1 MIHIL
6 FGPSPAGSLRAAFKE
21 NGIDKNEQ
29 IISFWDRFSI
39 GPVWL
44 LDEEAGKEARFDW
57 MKNVINDE
65 YGEFQEYKQSFQK
78 TIDQILSIPE
88 GLPITIWTADN
99 AHEQTGLRFVLHLL
113 KERNIDII
121 LINTTKAFGE
131 LFKKRNVQ
139 YTVLHSGEISP
150 DKLQIIY
157 DQGQGR
163 VLTDHDKEDYENEWL
178 SISDTRETLRIW
190 RNGRIVSVPEDYCD
204 PFIIQKAKKLHREQK
219 TKDFMKSARLIGEV
233 LGHLDQYVGDEFLEY
248 RLRKLIEKEV
258 FDVEG
263 SLIAMRYYSVKLC

>member
-29 IISFWDRFSI
+29 IISFWDKFSI
-39 GPVWL
+39 GPVWR
-44 LDEEAGKEARFDW
+44 LDEEAGKEERFDW
-57 MKNVINDE
+57 MKNVINNE
-65 YGEFQEYKQSFQK
+65 FGEFQEYKQSFQK

-99 AHEQTGLRFVLHLL
+99 AHEQIGLRFVVHLL
-113 KERNIDII
+113 KERNNDII
-121 LINTTKAFGE
+121 LVNTTKAFGE

-139 YTVLHSGEISP
+139 YTVMHSGEISP

-163 VLTDHDKEDYENEWL
+163 VLTDHEKEDYENEWL

-190 RNGRIVSVPEDYCD
+190 RNGRTVSVPEDYFD

-258 FDVEG
+258 CDVEG
-263 SLIAMRYYSVKLC
+263 SLIAMRYYSVKLR